1 MLVARHEIAGYAV
14 DQLDKNH
21 DGKGLEAVLRPRQEF
36 CNPEPGTQVNKPTKQ
51 GTITMMMEKFA
62 LRSRAL
68 LAGAAMSAL
77 LVGAAPAFAV
87 TPADTLVEGFA
98 IDDIISMD
106 PGEAFEL
113 STAEVTGNTYD
124 LLVRLDL
131 SDTSKVKPDLAESW
145 TVSDDGLTYTFKL
158 KPGLKF
164 ASGNPITAADVA
176 YSFERAVKL
185 DKSPAFII
193 DQFGISGDN
202 VTEKAKAI
210 DDTTFQFTVDKAYAP
225 SFVLN
230 CLSATVASVVDAKL
244 VKEHVAAVTP
254 SADYKWDNDFG
265 NAWLKTGYA
274 GSGAYKLREWRANEA
289 VVMERNDNYHGEKA
303 KLARVIYR
311 NMKESSAQRL
321 ALEAGDIDVA
331 RNLEP
336 NDLDAIAKNA
346 DLTTTSA
353 PKGTV
358 YYISLN
364 QKNPNLAKPE
374 VRQAF
379 KYLVDYD
386 ALSSTILKGIG
397 EIHQSFLPKG
407 DLGAID
413 ANPFKLDVA
422 KAKELLAKAGLADG
436 FSVTMDVRTGQPT
449 TGMAESIQQ
458 TLGQAGIKL
467 EIIPGDGKQTLTK
480 YRARNHDIYI
490 GNWGQDYFDP
500 NSNAQTF
507 ASNPDN
513 SDAGKSHTLAW
524 RNSWDIPDLTKET
537 EAALLEKDAG
547 KRADMYKDL
556 QQKILDTSPFVIIH
570 QQLEVAGLRK
580 NLKGFA
586 LGPSFDSNFVGPVSK
601 E

>member
-1 MLVARHEIAGYAV
+1 M
-14 DQLDKNH
+14 
-21 DGKGLEAVLRPRQEF
+21 P
-36 CNPEPGTQVNKPTKQ
+36 NPELGTQVNKNREQLK
-51 GTITMMMEKFA
+51 MMMEKFA
-62 LRSRAL
+62 LRSRVL

-77 LVGAAPAFAV
+77 LLAGAPALAV

-131 SDTSKVKPDLAESW
+131 SDTSKVKGDLAESW

-176 YSFERAVKL
+176 YSFERAIKL

-193 DQFGISGDN
+193 GQFGITGDN
-202 VTEKAKAI
+202 VTERAKAV
-210 DDTTFQFTVDKAYAP
+210 DDTTFQFTVDKTYAP

-254 SADYKWDNDFG
+254 SADYKYDNDFG

-274 GSGAYKLREWRANEA
+274 GSGAFKLREWRANEV

-303 KLARVIYR
+303 RLARVIYR
-311 NMKESSAQRL
+311 NMKESSGQRL

-358 YYISLN
+358 FYISLN

-397 EIHQSFLPKG
+397 EIHQTFLPKG
-407 DLGAID
+407 VLGELD
-413 ANPFKLDVA
+413 ENPFKFDLA

-436 FSVTMDVRTGQPT
+436 FSVTMDVRNTQPV
-449 TGMAESIQQ
+449 TGMAESFQQ
-458 TLGQAGIKL
+458 TLGQAGVKL

-490 GNWGQDYFDP
+490 GQWGQDYFDP

-513 SDAGKSHTLAW
+513 SDEGKTKTLAW
-524 RNSWDIPDLTKET
+524 RNAWDIPELTKQT
-537 EAALLEKDAG
+537 EAALLEKDPA
-547 KRADMYKDL
+547 KRAAMYQDL
-556 QQKILDTSPFVIIH
+556 QRKILETSPFIIVH

-586 LGPSFDSNFVGPVSK
+586 LGPSFDTNFVGQISK

>member
-1 MLVARHEIAGYAV
+1 M
-14 DQLDKNH
+14 K
-21 DGKGLEAVLRPRQEF
+21 
-36 CNPEPGTQVNKPTKQ
+36 
-51 GTITMMMEKFA
+51 MEKFA
-62 LRSRAL
+62 LNSRL
-68 LAGAAMSAL
+68 WLAGTVLSAMLA
-77 LVGAAPAFAV
+77 AAPAFAV

-106 PGEAFEL
+106 PAEAFEL

-131 SDTSKVKPDLAESW
+131 SDTSKVKGDLAESW
-145 TVSDDGLTYTFKL
+145 TVSDDGLVYTFKL

-164 ASGNPITAADVA
+164 SSGNPITAADVA
-176 YSFERAVKL
+176 YSFERVIKL

-193 DQFGISGDN
+193 NQFGINGDN
-202 VTEKAKAI
+202 VAEKAKAV
-210 DDTTFQFTVDKAYAP
+210 DDTTFQFTVDKSYAP

-230 CLSATVASVVDAKL
+230 CLSATVASVVDSKL
-244 VKEHVAAVTP
+244 VKEHAVSAAPT
-254 SADYKWDNDFG
+254 ADYKWDNDFG
-265 NAWLKTGYA
+265 YAWMKTGYA
-274 GSGAYKLREWRANEA
+274 GSGPYKLREWRANEA
-289 VVMERNDNYHGEKA
+289 VVMERNDNYWGEKA

-311 NMKESSAQRL
+311 HMKESSAQRL

-346 DLTTTSA
+346 DLTSVSA

-358 YYISLN
+358 WYISLN
-364 QKNPNLAKPE
+364 QKNEKLAKPE

-386 ALSSTILKGIG
+386 ALGSTLLKGIG
-397 EIHQSFLPKG
+397 EIHQTFLPKG
-407 DLGAID
+407 DLGELD
-413 ANPFKLDVA
+413 SNPFKLDVA
-422 KAKELLAKAGLADG
+422 KAKELLEKAGLKDG
-436 FSVTMDVRTGQPT
+436 FDVTMDVRNGQPT

-458 TLGQAGIKL
+458 TAAQAGIKI

-490 GNWGQDYFDP
+490 GQWGQDYFDP

-507 ASNPDN
+507 VSNPDN
-513 SDAGKSHTLAW
+513 SDDAQIKTLAW
-524 RNSWDIPDLTKET
+524 RNAWDIPDLTKQT
-537 EAALLEKDAG
+537 EAALLEKDSA
-547 KRADMYKDL
+547 KRADMYKAL
-556 QQKILDTSPFVIIH
+556 QQKALDESPFVIIH
-570 QQLEVAGLRK
+570 QQLEVAGLSDK
-580 NLKGFA
+580 LKGFA
-586 LGPSFDSNFVGPVSK
+586 LGPSFDTNFVSQVSK

>member
-1 MLVARHEIAGYAV
+1 ML
-14 DQLDKNH
+14 
-21 DGKGLEAVLRPRQEF
+21 
-36 CNPEPGTQVNKPTKQ
+36 
-51 GTITMMMEKFA
+51 EKFA
-62 LRSRAL
+62 FRGL
-68 LAGAAMSAL
+68 LAGAAMAAL
-77 LVGAAPAFAV
+77 LTAPAFAV

-98 IDDIISMD
+98 FDDIITMD

-131 SDTSKVKPDLAESW
+131 SDTSKVKGDLAESW

-158 KPGLKF
+158 KPGMKF

-176 YSFERAVKL
+176 YSFERAIKL

-193 DQFGISGDN
+193 NQFGISGDN
-202 VTEKAKAI
+202 VTEKAKAV
-210 DDTTFQFTVDKAYAP
+210 DDTTFQFVVDKAYAP

-230 CLSATVASVVDAKL
+230 CLSATVASVVDSKL

-274 GSGAYKLREWRANEA
+274 GSGQFKLREWRANEA
-289 VVMERNDNYHGEKA
+289 VVLERNDNYNGEKA

-311 NMKESSAQRL
+311 YMKESSAQRL

-336 NDLDAIAKNA
+336 NDLDAVAKNA

-407 DLGAID
+407 DLGAVD
-413 ANPFKLDVA
+413 DNPFKLDVA
-422 KAKELLAKAGLADG
+422 KAKELLAKAGLPDG
-436 FSVTMDVRTGQPT
+436 FSVTMDVRSKQPE

-490 GNWGQDYFDP
+490 GQWGQDYFDP

-513 SDAGKSHTLAW
+513 SDGAKIKTLAW
-524 RNSWDIPDLTKET
+524 RNAWDIPDLTKET
-537 EAALLEKDAG
+537 EAALLEKDSG

-580 NLKGFA
+580 SLKGFA
-586 LGPSFDSNFVGPVSK
+586 LGPSFDTNFVGAVSK